1 MSSSKEAKKNL
12 AGTSWHINYEIVYE
26 HFRSLADSKGFKAN
40 VRGFC
45 DFLEISAGK
54 RQKWSLGQW
63 PSAEDLEKLHDRL
76 GFSYRWL
83 ITGEGEPFEEGR
95 SRLEAG
101 IAKKEEEARVQ
112 ALEARLQELEQEN
125 AALRAKLTSSEV
137 GELSGR
143 LAELEST
150 VRQLQTRLLIDGVG
164 DKNAAI
170 GIGKAA
176 DGQG

>member
-1 MSSSKEAKKNL
+1 MSSSKETKKEL
-12 AGTSWHINYEIVYE
+12 AGTSWHINYEMVYE
-26 HFRSLADSKGFKAN
+26 RFRSLADSKGFKAN

-83 ITGEGEPFEEGR
+83 ITGEGEPFEEGGG
-95 SRLEAG
+95 LP
-101 IAKKEEEARVQ
+101 EEGARVH

-125 AALRAKLTSSEV
+125 AELRAKLTSSEV

-150 VRQLQTRLLIDGVG
+150 VRQLQTRLLIDGAG
-164 DKNAAI
+164 DKAVAT

-176 DGQG
+176 GGQG

>member
-1 MSSSKEAKKNL
+1 MSSSKESKKNL
-12 AGTSWHINYEIVYE
+12 AGASWHINYEMVYE
-26 HFRSLADSKGFKAN
+26 RFRFLADSKGFKPN

-83 ITGEGEPFEEGR
+83 ITGEGEPFEEKG
-95 SRLEAG
+95 SLP
-101 IAKKEEEARVQ
+101 EEGARVH

-125 AALRAKLTSSEV
+125 AALKAKLTSSEV
-137 GELSGR
+137 GELRGR
-143 LAELEST
+143 LVELEST
-150 VRQLQTRLLIDGVG
+150 VRQLQTRLLVDGVG
-164 DKNAAI
+164 DKDAQTAT
-170 GIGKAA
+170 GKVSG
-176 DGQG
+176 GQG